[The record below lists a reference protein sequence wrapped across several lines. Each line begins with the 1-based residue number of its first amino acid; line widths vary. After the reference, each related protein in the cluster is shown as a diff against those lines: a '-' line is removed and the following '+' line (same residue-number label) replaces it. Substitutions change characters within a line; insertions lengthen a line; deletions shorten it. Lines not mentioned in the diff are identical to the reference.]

1 MKALSNNH
9 DLERRMFKLL
19 KSPSLCAVTH
29 WSGGEVMRAVTAH
42 KCYRTE
48 VLALDEVAGAGS
60 VHVP

>member
-1 MKALSNNH
+1 
-9 DLERRMFKLL
+9 MFKLL